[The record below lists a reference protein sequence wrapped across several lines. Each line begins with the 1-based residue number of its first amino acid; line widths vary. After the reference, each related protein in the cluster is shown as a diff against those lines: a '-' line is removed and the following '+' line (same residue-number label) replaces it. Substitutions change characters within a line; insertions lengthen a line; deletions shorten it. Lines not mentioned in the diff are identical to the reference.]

1 MGSLL
6 GMKKKV
12 CVLASGGF
20 DSSVLLADLLERGC
34 EVHPFYVSSGFY
46 WEKAE
51 LHWLKRFLKSLQSPQ
66 LKALTVAETPMRWIM
81 GGHWSLTGKGV
92 PSSRAAWDS
101 VYLPGRNLLLLSQ
114 AGVYAATHGIPL
126 VVLGVLRGN
135 PFPDSK
141 RHFLK
146 NMESAINA
154 ALRSRLTV
162 VAPYTTLGKA
172 EVARLAARLSK
183 RFPLELTFSCLH
195 PRGVNACGR
204 CSKCAERKAG
214 LGARRSA
221 DQS

>member
-1 MGSLL
+1 MR
-6 GMKKKV
+6 KKV

-20 DSSVLLADLLERGC
+20 DSCVLLADLLERGY

-51 LHWLKRFLKSLQSPQ
+51 LHWLRRFLKLRKRRK
-66 LKALTVAETPMRWIM
+66 LKPLTIAETPMRWIM

-114 AGVYAATHGIPL
+114 AGVYAATHGIPR

-135 PFPDSK
+135 PFADSK
-141 RHFLK
+141 PRFLK
-146 NMESAINA
+146 DMESAIND
-154 ALRSRLTV
+154 ALRSRLKV
-162 VAPYTTLGKA
+162 SAPYAKHDKA
-172 EVARLAARLSK
+172 AVARLAARLRQ
-183 RFPLELTFSCLH
+183 RFPLELTFSCIH
-195 PRGVNACGR
+195 PRGIKVCGR

-214 LGARRSA
+214 LR
-221 DQS
+221 

>member
-1 MGSLL
+1 
-6 GMKKKV
+6 MKKKV

-20 DSSVLLADLLERGC
+20 DSCVLLADLLERGY

-51 LHWLKRFLKSLQSPQ
+51 LHWLKRFLSSSRCPSLKP
-66 LKALTVAETPMRWIM
+66 LTIAETPMRWIM
-81 GGHWSLTGKGV
+81 GRHWSLTGKGV

-135 PFPDSK
+135 PFADSK
-141 RHFLK
+141 PRFFK
-146 NMESAINA
+146 DMESAIND
-154 ALRSRLTV
+154 ALRSRLKV
-162 VAPYTTLGKA
+162 VAPYTKLGKA
-172 EVARLAARLSK
+172 EVARLASRLAK
-183 RFPLELTFSCLH
+183 RFPLELTFSCLR
-195 PRGVNACGR
+195 PRGVAPCGK

-214 LGARRSA
+214 LR
-221 DQS
+221 

>member
-1 MGSLL
+1 MR
-6 GMKKKV
+6 KKA

-20 DSSVLLADLLERGC
+20 DSCVLIADLLERGY

-51 LHWLKRFLKSLQSPQ
+51 LHWLKRFLRRLAGPR
-66 LKALTVAETPMRWIM
+66 LKPLTVAETPMRWIM

-114 AGVYAATHGIPL
+114 AGVYAATHGLPL

-135 PFPDSK
+135 PFADSK
-141 RHFLK
+141 PRFLK
-146 NMESAINA
+146 DMESAIND
-154 ALRSRLTV
+154 ALRSRLKV
-162 VAPYTTLGKA
+162 AAPYTKLGKA
-172 EVARLAARLSK
+172 DVARLASRLKK

-195 PRGVNACGR
+195 PRGVKACGR
-204 CSKCAERKAG
+204 CSKCAEREAG
-214 LGARRSA
+214 LV
-221 DQS
+221 